1 MNLPTVTVL
10 LDLVL
15 IMAAAHILGWLA
27 EKLGQ
32 PPVIGEIAAGILAGP
47 AIIGHHLSSI
57 LFPQDARS
65 SLNLLANIGV
75 TVFMFAAGLELDRG
89 IFTGARRSIPTV
101 SAVAY
106 IAPFVLGSGLAV
118 TVLTR
123 YQTGHRL
130 HFALYI
136 GCALAVTAFPVLAR
150 ILHDRNLIHTEIGQ
164 ISLACAALVDIA
176 AWTVLAVVLAL
187 AHPGSTPWRLTLL
200 IPLVGLLWWVLRP
213 MLERISQ
220 VGTAHTM
227 IVLGISG
234 ALAVAAITEWIGLH
248 LIFGAF
254 AFGVIFPRERR
265 RTVES
270 GVHVLS
276 AILLPGFFVVAGL
289 AVDLSSIDSTAI
301 GELVII
307 IAAAVLGK
315 IGSVYLAARLTGMQ
329 ARPAAAVAALLN
341 TRGLTELVILSVGLT
356 TGLIGAQL
364 YSLLV
369 VMALVTTASTAPILR
384 VLGMAHSP
392 RETPPAAHAAGT
404 IAPVTTQPHGVGD
417 AALLT
422 DAEPDSATR

>member
-1 MNLPTVTVL
+1 MNDVIVTIL

-15 IMAAAHILGWLA
+15 IMVAAHSLGWLA

-47 AIIGHHLSSI
+47 TIIGHHLSSM
-57 LFPQDARS
+57 LFPQSARP
-65 SLNLLANIGV
+65 SLVLLADIGV
-75 TVFMFAAGLELDRG
+75 AVFMFVAGLELDRG
-89 IFTGARRSIPTV
+89 IFTGARRSIPAV
-101 SAVAY
+101 SAAAY
-106 IAPFVLGSGLAV
+106 VAPFVLGSGIAV
-118 TVLTR
+118 TVLAR
-123 YQTGHRL
+123 YQTGNRL

-150 ILHDRNLIHTEIGQ
+150 ILHDRNLVHTEIGQ
-164 ISLACAALVDIA
+164 LSLACAALVDIM
-176 AWTVLAVVLAL
+176 AWVVLAVILAL
-187 AHPGSTPWRLTLL
+187 AHPGGAPWRLILL
-200 IPLVGLLWWVLRP
+200 IPLVGLMWWGLRP
-213 MLERISQ
+213 MLGRVSQ
-220 VGTAHTM
+220 AGTAQTM
-227 IVLGISG
+227 IVLGVGG

-265 RTVES
+265 QAVES
-270 GVHVLS
+270 GVRVLS

-301 GELVII
+301 GELVVI

-315 IGSVYLAARLTGMQ
+315 VGSVYVAGRLTGMP

-356 TGLIGAQL
+356 TGLIGPQL

-384 VLGMAHSP
+384 LLGTARGP
-392 RETPPAAHAAGT
+392 VVTEAAVAAIETPTP
-404 IAPVTTQPHGVGD
+404 P
-417 AALLT
+417 
-422 DAEPDSATR
+422 